1 LIINNKLKDKTMI
14 DLRKNNQTIKQLVD
28 LGLTN
33 YYTSSPLHI
42 QRLALLQDAKRK
54 NLIKINL

>member
-1 LIINNKLKDKTMI
+1 MI

-54 NLIKINL
+54 NLIKFKMILRELTL